1 MDRNELSIWDPAV
14 RLGHWI
20 LVAAFTIAYVT
31 EDDLLSTH
39 VWAGYVVGL
48 VIAFRVLWGFVG
60 PRHAR
65 FSDFVYSPVAI
76 INYLTDLT
84 RFRAKRYLGHSPAGG
99 AMVLALL
106 LSLSATVIT
115 GLATYGSDKKAGPL
129 APLYHASLA
138 PGYGLDVLDVS
149 AVHEAVA
156 RETERRGSDENGDRS
171 ERVMKELHE
180 SLANLSLVL
189 VLLHVAGVAF
199 ASIVHRENL
208 VRAMITG
215 RKDGDGTSAQPAPP
229 SAFTR

>member
-1 MDRNELSIWDPAV
+1 LGFAMGRNELSIWDPAV

-48 VIAFRVLWGFVG
+48 VVAFRVLWGFVG

-65 FSDFVYSPVAI
+65 FSDFLYSPGAI
-76 INYLTDLT
+76 LSYLTDLI

-129 APLYHASLA
+129 APLYHASLT
-138 PGYGLDVLDVS
+138 
-149 AVHEAVA
+149 AVHEAA
-156 RETERRGSDENGDRS
+156 GRETERRRSGEDGDQS
-171 ERVMKELHE
+171 ESVMKELHE
-180 SLANLSLVL
+180 FLANLSLVL
-189 VLLHVAGVAF
+189 VLLHVAGVGV

-208 VRAMITG
+208 ARAMITG
-215 RKDGDGTSAQPAPP
+215 RKEDNGTPAQPAPP